1 MSSTMRDTMKFLPH
15 SVKEEEDNEVMIIMK
30 FNSKF
35 LTFDKKTYPSQL
47 HGKIQRD
54 KWEQIALEATRSVGS
69 AWVKK
74 KNDDKIQIPKW
85 MNISS
90 WVSLLFGFIYFV
102 FVFVY
107 VDKDV
112 YLLFIIGIVCMSISL
127 LFIFVLGVY
136 NFVRRYHSEQPLR
149 AYILKGI
156 QCYINELNRKYVGV
170 AVFNIDKESL
180 NLECKLLL

>member
-1 MSSTMRDTMKFLPH
+1 MSTTMRDTVTFLPR
-15 SVKEEEDNEVMIIMK
+15 SAKSEDEEVIVMK

-35 LTFDKKTYPSQL
+35 LTFDKKTYPGKL

-85 MNISS
+85 MTISS
-90 WVSLLFGFIYFV
+90 WVSLVFGFIYFV
-102 FVFVY
+102 FLFLF

-112 YLLFIIGIVCMSISL
+112 RLLFVVGTVCMAVSV
-127 LFIFVLGVY
+127 LFMLVLGVY
-136 NFVRRYHSEQPLR
+136 NFVRRFHEEQPLR
-149 AYILKGI
+149 AYILTGI
-156 QCYINELNRKYVGV
+156 QSYINELNRKYMGV
-170 AVFNIDKESL
+170 AVFSIDKESL
-180 NLECKLLL
+180 NLECKLLLL